1 MAARSMIIFVKS
13 LPSLLKETAAEWIAD
28 NAMRLAA
35 ALAYY
40 TAFSLAPLLLAAISI
55 AGLIFGGEAAS
66 GKIYAELGTAVGP
79 SIAGAVQEMVAA
91 ASKPSTGITG
101 TILAFALALFGA
113 SGVFGELM
121 SSLNQIWGSEVE
133 KGGGIMRWIR
143 GRFLSIGMVMGVCFL
158 LMVSMVTSSVLT
170 AIGSFGIPGLAGGAV
185 LLWILNQL
193 LSLGV
198 TTVLFSA
205 MFKYLPAT
213 RIEWRDVWVGGAVT
227 AVLFSVGKLGLEQYV
242 ARAAPASSFGAAS
255 ALALLLVWVYYSAQI
270 FLFGAEFTEVYA
282 RRLGSRFRHSAPR
295 HRKNSP
301 NPGPEPDRHPIAG
314 PALSC
319 QVPAGRMAENPAI
332 SWPAVM
338 VTLSLAA
345 ASLIVDKVRRR

>member
-1 MAARSMIIFVKS
+1 MKSFFKS
-13 LPSLLKETAAEWIAD
+13 LPSLMKETAVEWNSD

-55 AGLIFGGEAAS
+55 AGLVFGGEAAT
-66 GKIYAELGTAVGP
+66 GKIYAELKSAVGP
-79 SIAGAVQEMVAA
+79 SVAVAVQEMVAA
-91 ASKPSTGITG
+91 ASKPSAGITG

-121 SSLNQIWGSEVE
+121 SSLNQIWGSEPK
-133 KGGGIMRWIR
+133 KGNGIMIWIKD
-143 GRFLSIGMVMGVCFL
+143 RFLSIGMVMGVCFL

-170 AIGSFGIPGLAGGAV
+170 AIGSYSIAGLPAGSW
-185 LLWILNQL
+185 LLHVLNQL
-193 LSLGV
+193 LALSV

-205 MFKYLPAT
+205 MFKYLPST
-213 RIEWRDVWVGGAVT
+213 RIEWRDVWVGGSVT
-227 AVLFSVGKLGLEQYV
+227 AIFFSIGKLGLEQYV

-282 RRLGSRFRHSAPR
+282 RRLGSRFKHPAPR
-295 HRKNSP
+295 DLKDPTTAGIKSDCQLPVESAFPSGAPPVLSP
-301 NPGPEPDRHPIAG
+301 GTQTMRG
-314 PALSC
+314 TSSVLT
-319 QVPAGRMAENPAI
+319 V
-332 SWPAVM
+332 
-338 VTLSLAA
+338 SLIAA
-345 ASLIVDKVRRR
+345 ALITERLRRR